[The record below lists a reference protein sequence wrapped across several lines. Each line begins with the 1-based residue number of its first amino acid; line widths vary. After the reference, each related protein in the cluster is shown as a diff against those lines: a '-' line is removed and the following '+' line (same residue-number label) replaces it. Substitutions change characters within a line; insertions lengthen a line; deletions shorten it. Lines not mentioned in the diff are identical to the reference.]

1 MLQYIYHYIKD
12 MEFSGVFDAGF
23 NPKRSGDN
31 IIYLKYFL
39 FIKFRDL
46 VYIDIKGVGAI
57 IIPFEELMIHKYLK
71 MYYELSLILT
81 ANKHKIIE
89 KRSADYQYT
98 AKYNKTIYKEER
110 DWFIDCA
117 YFVEDFSTKIKK
129 IDTGKY
135 YCFYAINPNDL
146 RNMKVSNAIEIDM
159 FYKTLYIRY
168 GYEQGRIYKGLFE
181 DYTNLLLEYN
191 IKLIGKEV
199 EEISDSQEDD
209 KNINNLLVL
218 NKKDGMNP
226 DIFRI
231 FYNSIIST
239 EGQKKFDKYVA
250 L

>member
-1 MLQYIYHYIKD
+1 
-12 MEFSGVFDAGF
+12 
-23 NPKRSGDN
+23 
-31 IIYLKYFL
+31 
-39 FIKFRDL
+39 
-46 VYIDIKGVGAI
+46 
-57 IIPFEELMIHKYLK
+57 
-71 MYYELSLILT
+71 
-81 ANKHKIIE
+81 
-89 KRSADYQYT
+89 
-98 AKYNKTIYKEER
+98 
-110 DWFIDCA
+110 
-117 YFVEDFSTKIKK
+117 
-129 IDTGKY
+129 
-135 YCFYAINPNDL
+135 
-146 RNMKVSNAIEIDM
+146 MKVSNAIEIDM

-191 IKLIGKEV
+191 IKLIGNEV

-218 NKKDGMNP
+218 NKKEGMNP